1 MSRCRY
7 IGDLFEVEPE
17 QYGLRGDTYLWVE
30 MREHFS
36 QVTLPQTT
44 SELEEQMAQAFLL
57 LTGHSISSSKSFRV
71 ERFAHGGISSGFVSP
86 GFWRGRAMALIKK
99 RYAESQ

>member
-1 MSRCRY
+1 MSRCHY

-17 QYGLRGDTYLWVE
+17 QYGLRGDTYLWME
-30 MREHFS
+30 MHEHFS
-36 QVTLPQTT
+36 EIPRPTTT
-44 SELEEQMAQAFLL
+44 SELEDQVAQAFLL
-57 LTGHSISSSKSFRV
+57 LTGLPMSTPESFRV
-71 ERFAHGGISSGFVSP
+71 ERFAHGEISSGFVSP